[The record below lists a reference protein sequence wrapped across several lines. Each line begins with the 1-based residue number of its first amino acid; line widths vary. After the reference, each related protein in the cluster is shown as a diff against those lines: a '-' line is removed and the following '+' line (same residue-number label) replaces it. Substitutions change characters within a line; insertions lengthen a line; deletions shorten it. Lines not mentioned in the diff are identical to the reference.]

1 MTLRLRLVTRAHR
14 GGRTGY
20 PRGWRAQ
27 PNRTNVPLIRRMA
40 KRAQLP
46 RLVFF
51 EIDYRSIQIVM

>member
-1 MTLRLRLVTRAHR
+1 
-14 GGRTGY
+14 
-20 PRGWRAQ
+20 
-27 PNRTNVPLIRRMA
+27 VPLIRRMA